1 MNCFQ
6 ADMNWTLRRDPAG
19 ASAEAD
25 IAAEMALLDLAFER
39 PILRIWQTH
48 QCLVVTP
55 LIGQRA
61 EFAPAAIASESGGWP
76 VIVRR
81 TGGGP
86 VPLTAGT
93 LNISMCYA
101 MPRVD
106 SHSIDRAFQQL
117 SGPLSATFGR
127 LGLTAET
134 GEISGS
140 CCPGRYDIAINGRKL
155 VGIAQRRRQG
165 RRGDELLT
173 AILVHAM
180 IWIAPGLEAGIEALE
195 DFLAAA
201 GVPTRFERGKM
212 GTLQEVSRYR
222 EGAMEFGEL
231 FASVVRGGLRA

>member
-1 MNCFQ
+1 
-6 ADMNWTLRRDPAG
+6 MNWTLQSDPPG

-25 IAAEMALLDLAFER
+25 IAAEMALLDTAFAR
-39 PILRIWQTH
+39 PVLRIWQTH

-61 EFAPAAIASESGGWP
+61 EFAPAAKLSEGRGWP

-101 MPRVD
+101 VPRAD
-106 SHSIDRAFQQL
+106 SHSIDRAFQVL
-117 SGPLSATFGR
+117 SDPLCATFGK
-127 LGLTAET
+127 LGLRAEI
-134 GEISGS
+134 GEVAGS
-140 CCPGRYDIAINGRKL
+140 CCPGRYDIAVNGRKL

-165 RRGDELLT
+165 KRGDALLT

-180 IWIAPGLEAGIEALE
+180 VWIEPGLEAGIDALE
-195 DFLAAA
+195 EFLEAA

-212 GTLQEVSRYR
+212 GTLEEVSGYR
-222 EGAMEFGEL
+222 GNARAFGEL
-231 FASVVRGGLRA
+231 LASMVHSVTN